1 MSLLYSHLTAMREAF
16 HPLSMPAPLW
26 QPLPLLH
33 PLPGFLWLHL
43 CPLDGLR
50 PVPEPDS
57 VLFLSLSLTLWLHQR
72 AHNFK
77 LALDATSEG
86 LATREE
92 GVGGGVGS
100 ASVATFHSYGLAE
113 ISPAPAPAPS

>member
-1 MSLLYSHLTAMREAF
+1 MPFRWPTASAGTRFSLVS
-16 HPLSMPAPLW
+16 
-26 QPLPLLH
+26 
-33 PLPGFLWLHL
+33 
-43 CPLDGLR
+43 
-50 PVPEPDS
+50 
-57 VLFLSLSLTLWLHQR
+57 LSLSLWLHQR